1 MTANNPAALL
11 AAGSELRVQVKPD
24 QRYASLT
31 ALGNKAQVWITSDA
45 AVKWDAQVVY
55 TEPLANAEQGSFTA
69 ELTFFENP
77 PLYPGQ
83 LVSVQLF
90 SPTQNAIILP
100 EKYLTTQEGQ
110 NGVWK
115 ASEGKA
121 RFIPVQMGL
130 RADDGVVIT
139 SGLQTGDLVLAP
151 EGLQENQRIKPRQ
164 GKV

>member
-1 MTANNPAALL
+1 MP
-11 AAGSELRVQVKPD
+11 R
-24 QRYASLT
+24 
-31 ALGNKAQVWITSDA
+31 
-45 AVKWDAQVVY
+45 Y
-55 TEPLANAEQGSFTA
+55 TEPLANGTGFLTA
-69 ELTFFENP
+69 DDFETP
-77 PLYPGQ
+77 
-83 LVSVQLF
+83 VSGTIAQLF